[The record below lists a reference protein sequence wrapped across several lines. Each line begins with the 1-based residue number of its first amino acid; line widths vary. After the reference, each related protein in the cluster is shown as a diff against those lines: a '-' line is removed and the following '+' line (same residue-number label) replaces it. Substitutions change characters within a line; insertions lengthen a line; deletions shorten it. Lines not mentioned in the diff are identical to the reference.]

1 MSAYFGEENQAES
14 KRISSQISGIS
25 FGIGIAS
32 QLLIGC
38 LADRIPIVLTFAI
51 AFVPRIIG
59 LLLMGF
65 VQEPGTGLFYFS
77 MILAASSN
85 VAADMSVGVY
95 FMKVINPE
103 TRGTLSGVNNV
114 FSSLSY
120 TFLSGFGGWSFENVG
135 IYAPFV
141 TVAGLN
147 TAFLVIVSTIACFG
161 KLKTG

>member
-51 AFVPRIIG
+51 AFVPRVIG

-103 TRGTLSGVNNV
+103 TRGALSGLNNIV
-114 FSSLSY
+114 SSLSV
-120 TFLSGFGGWSFENVG
+120 TFLSGFGGWSFDYIG
-135 IYAPFV
+135 TYSPFF
-141 TVAGLN
+141 TVAVLN
-147 TAFLVIVSTIACFG
+147 SVFILVIVILALLG
-161 KLKTG
+161 RLKT